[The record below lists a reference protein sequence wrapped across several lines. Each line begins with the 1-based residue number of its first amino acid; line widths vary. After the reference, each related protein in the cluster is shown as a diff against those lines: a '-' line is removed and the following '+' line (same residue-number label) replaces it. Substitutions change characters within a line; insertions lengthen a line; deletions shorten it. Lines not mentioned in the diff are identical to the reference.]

1 MIARGFPVSL
11 FSTPLLR
18 RLAGAASIAL
28 IGALGGC
35 ASPSGLVQ
43 GPVSVRPIAPP
54 NYAERTV
61 TGGIYRANLN
71 NVSLFSDQRKPQSI
85 GDTIKIDISE
95 SLNASSTV
103 NSVNSRANAV
113 ASKGPGLNS
122 NSLGS
127 LLKGLANMDA
137 TASGSDSFTGKGNS
151 QNTSTFTA
159 RLSAYVINVQSNGN
173 LVVAGERSM
182 AFNGGVTTLRFSG
195 VVNPLDIKAGGIV
208 SSGDVADAKTELT
221 GSGGA
226 QDTAQKSWLQKLL
239 TDGLSVW

>member
-1 MIARGFPVSL
+1 VTHFASSF
-11 FSTPLLR
+11 R
-18 RLAGAASIAL
+18 RLATLCAL
-28 IGALGGC
+28 AVAGGLAGC
-35 ASPSGLVQ
+35 AGPTPLVQ

-54 NYAERTV
+54 TYAERTV
-61 TGGIYRANLN
+61 TGGIYRANLG
-71 NVSLFSDQRKPQSI
+71 NVSLFSDQRKPQAI
-85 GDTIKIDISE
+85 GDTIKVDISE

-151 QNTSTFTA
+151 QNTSTFNA
-159 RLSAYVINVQSNGN
+159 RLSAYVVNVLSNGN

-182 AFNGGVTTLRFSG
+182 SFNGTLNTLRFSG

-208 SSGDVADAKTELT
+208 ASGDVVDAKTELV
-221 GSGGA
+221 GAGGTA
-226 QDTAQKSWLQKLL
+226 DTASRSWLQKLL
-239 TDGLSVW
+239 TDGLAVW

>member
-1 MIARGFPVSL
+1 MNALTLSL
-11 FSTPLLR
+11 G
-18 RLAGAASIAL
+18 RLAALAALAVA
-28 IGALGGC
+28 GALAGC
-35 ASPSGLVQ
+35 TSPGPLVQ
-43 GPVSVRPIAPP
+43 GPVSVRPVAPP

-71 NVSLFSDQRKPQSI
+71 NVSLFSDQRKPQAI

-95 SLNASSTV
+95 SLNANSTV

-137 TASGSDSFTGKGNS
+137 TASGSDSFTGKGNA
-151 QNTSTFTA
+151 QNTTTFTA
-159 RLSAYVINVQSNGN
+159 RLSAYVVNVLSNGN

-208 SSGDVADAKTELT
+208 ASGDVADAKTELT

>member
-1 MIARGFPVSL
+1 MNFFASSF
-11 FSTPLLR
+11 R
-18 RLAGAASIAL
+18 RLAAL
-28 IGALGGC
+28 SALAVAGVLAGC
-35 ASPSGLVQ
+35 GTSQPLVQ
-43 GPVSVRPIAPP
+43 GPVSVRPVPPP

-61 TGGIYRANLN
+61 TGGIYRGNMN
-71 NVSLFSDQRKPQSI
+71 NVALFSDQRKPQAI

-95 SLNASSTV
+95 SLNASSVV

-113 ASKGPGLNS
+113 ASKGPGMNS

-151 QNTSTFTA
+151 QNTATFQA
-159 RLSAYVINVQSNGN
+159 RISAYVVNVLSNGN

-182 AFNGGVTTLRFSG
+182 MFNGTLNTLRFSG

-208 SSGDVADAKTELT
+208 ASGDVADAKTELT
-221 GSGGA
+221 GSGGTA
-226 QDTAQKSWLQKLL
+226 DTASRTWLQKLL

>member
-1 MIARGFPVSL
+1 MTVQGSSVSL
-11 FSTPLLR
+11 SAAPIR
-18 RLAGAASIAL
+18 RLAAVATVAV
-28 IGALGGC
+28 GALAGC
-35 ASPSGLVQ
+35 ASPSPLIQ
-43 GPVSVRPIAPP
+43 GPVSVRPVAPP

-61 TGGIYRANLN
+61 TGGIYRANLG
-71 NVSLFSDQRKPQSI
+71 NVSLFSDQRKPQAM

-151 QNTSTFTA
+151 QNTSTFNA
-159 RLSAYVINVQSNGN
+159 RLSAYVINVLSNGN

-208 SSGDVADAKTELT
+208 ASGDVADAKTELT
-221 GSGGA
+221 GSGGTN
-226 QDTAQKSWLQKLL
+226 DSAQKSWLQKLL

>member
-1 MIARGFPVSL
+1 VNLLPSSIRSLAALSALAIAAV
-11 FSTPLLR
+11 
-18 RLAGAASIAL
+18 
-28 IGALGGC
+28 LGGC
-35 ASPSGLVQ
+35 GTPQPLVQ
-43 GPVSVRPIAPP
+43 GPVSVRPVPPP

-61 TGGIYRANLN
+61 TGGIYRGNMN
-71 NVSLFSDQRKPQSI
+71 NVALFSDQRKPQAI

-95 SLNASSTV
+95 SLNASSVV

-113 ASKGPGLNS
+113 ASKGPGMNS

-151 QNTSTFTA
+151 QNTATFQA
-159 RLSAYVINVQSNGN
+159 RISAYVVNVLSNGN

-182 AFNGGVTTLRFSG
+182 MFNGTLNTLRFSG

-208 SSGDVADAKTELT
+208 ASGDVADAKTELI
-221 GSGGA
+221 GSGGTA
-226 QDTAQKSWLQKLL
+226 DTASRSWLQKLL

>member
-1 MIARGFPVSL
+1 VSA
-11 FSTPLLR
+11 FASFLR
-18 RLAGAASIAL
+18 RGAGPGALLLAAALAGCSAPA
-28 IGALGGC
+28 
-35 ASPSGLVQ
+35 PLVQ
-43 GPVSVRPIAPP
+43 GPVSVRPVAPP
-54 NYAERTV
+54 SYAERTV
-61 TGGIYRANLN
+61 TGGIYRANLG
-71 NVSLFSDQRKPQSI
+71 NVSLFSDQRKPQAI
-85 GDTIKIDISE
+85 GDTIKVDISE

-113 ASKGPGLNS
+113 ASKGPGMNS

-159 RLSAYVINVQSNGN
+159 RLSAYVVNVLSNGN

-182 AFNGGVTTLRFSG
+182 MFNGTLNTLRFSG

-208 SSGDVADAKTELT
+208 ASGDVVDAKTELT
-221 GSGGA
+221 GAGGTA
-226 QDTAQKSWLQKLL
+226 DTASRSWLQKLL
-239 TDGLSVW
+239 TDGLAVW

>member
-1 MIARGFPVSL
+1 MSL
-11 FSTPLLR
+11 TTSPFR
-18 RLAGAASIAL
+18 RQLTLCALALVGAVT
-28 IGALGGC
+28 GC
-35 ASPSGLVQ
+35 ASSTPLVQ
-43 GPVSVRPIAPP
+43 GPVSVRPVPP
-54 NYAERTV
+54 PTYAERTV
-61 TGGIYRANLN
+61 TGGIYRANLG
-71 NVSLFSDQRKPQSI
+71 NVSLFSDQRKPQAI

-95 SLNASSTV
+95 SLNANSTV
-103 NSVNSRANAV
+103 NSVNSRSNAV

-159 RLSAYVINVQSNGN
+159 RLSAYVINVLSNGN

-182 AFNGGVTTLRFSG
+182 SFNGGVSTLRFSG

-208 SSGDVADAKTELT
+208 ASGDVVDAKTELT
-221 GSGGA
+221 GTGGTA
-226 QDTAQKSWLQKLL
+226 DTASRSWLQKLL
-239 TDGLSVW
+239 TDGLAVW

>member
-1 MIARGFPVSL
+1 MNAFA
-11 FSTPLLR
+11 LR
-18 RLAGAASIAL
+18 RAAVSSALAIAAVLAGCS
-28 IGALGGC
+28 
-35 ASPSGLVQ
+35 SPQPLVQ
-43 GPVSVRPIAPP
+43 GPVSVRPVAPP
-54 NYAERTV
+54 SYAERTA

-71 NVSLFSDQRKPQSI
+71 NVSLFSDQRKPQAI

-103 NSVNSRANAV
+103 NSQNSRANAV
-113 ASKGPGLNS
+113 ASKGPGMNS

-151 QNTSTFTA
+151 QNTSTFQA
-159 RLSAYVINVQSNGN
+159 RLSAYVVNVLSNGN

-208 SSGDVADAKTELT
+208 ASGDVADAKTELT
-221 GSGGA
+221 GSGGTN
-226 QDTAQKSWLQKLL
+226 DTANRSWLQKLL

>member
-1 MIARGFPVSL
+1 VSSL
-11 FSTPLLR
+11 SSSIR
-18 RLAGAASIAL
+18 RVAALSALAIVAVL
-28 IGALGGC
+28 QGC
-35 ASPSGLVQ
+35 ASPAPLVQ
-43 GPVSVRPIAPP
+43 GPVSVRPVQPP
-54 NYAERTV
+54 TYAERTV
-61 TGGIYRANLN
+61 TGGIYRANMGT
-71 NVSLFSDQRKPQSI
+71 VSLFSDQRKPQAI

-113 ASKGPGLNS
+113 ASKGPGMNS

-159 RLSAYVINVQSNGN
+159 RLSAYVINVLANGN

-208 SSGDVADAKTELT
+208 ASGDVADAKTELT
-221 GSGGA
+221 GNGGSNDSA
-226 QDTAQKSWLQKLL
+226 QRSWLQKLL
-239 TDGLSVW
+239 TDGLAVW

>member
-1 MIARGFPVSL
+1 MNLLPSSIRSLAALSALAIAAV
-11 FSTPLLR
+11 
-18 RLAGAASIAL
+18 
-28 IGALGGC
+28 LGGC
-35 ASPSGLVQ
+35 GTPQPLVQ
-43 GPVSVRPIAPP
+43 GPVSVRPVPPP

-61 TGGIYRANLN
+61 TGGIYRSNMN
-71 NVSLFSDQRKPQSI
+71 NVALFSDQRKPQAI

-95 SLNASSTV
+95 SLNASSVV

-113 ASKGPGLNS
+113 ASKGPGMNS

-151 QNTSTFTA
+151 QNTAKFNA
-159 RLSAYVINVQSNGN
+159 RLSAFVINVQSNGN

-182 AFNGGVTTLRFSG
+182 SFNGTINTLRFSG

-208 SSGDVADAKTELT
+208 ASGDVADAKTELV
-221 GSGGA
+221 GSGGTA
-226 QDTAQKSWLQKLL
+226 DTASRSWLQKLL

>member
-1 MIARGFPVSL
+1 MTFLA
-11 FSTPLLR
+11 TPFR
-18 RLAGAASIAL
+18 RLAAL
-28 IGALGGC
+28 APVVLAGVLAGC
-35 ASPSGLVQ
+35 ASPSPLVQ
-43 GPVSVRPIAPP
+43 GPVSVRPVAPP

-61 TGGIYRANLN
+61 TGGIYRANLG

-95 SLNASSTV
+95 SLNASSTI

-151 QNTSTFTA
+151 QNTSTFNA
-159 RLSAYVINVQSNGN
+159 RLSAYVVNVLSNGN

-208 SSGDVADAKTELT
+208 ASGDVADAKTELT
-221 GSGGA
+221 GNGGVN
-226 QDTAQKSWLQKLL
+226 DSAQKSWLQKLL
-239 TDGLSVW
+239 TDGLAVW

>member
-1 MIARGFPVSL
+1 VSL
-11 FSTPLLR
+11 TTSPFR
-18 RLAGAASIAL
+18 RQLTLCALALVGAVA
-28 IGALGGC
+28 GC
-35 ASPSGLVQ
+35 ASSTPLVQ
-43 GPVSVRPIAPP
+43 GPVSVRPVPP
-54 NYAERTV
+54 PTYAERTV
-61 TGGIYRANLN
+61 TGGIYRANLG
-71 NVSLFSDQRKPQSI
+71 NVSLFSDQRKPQAI

-95 SLNASSTV
+95 SLNANSTV
-103 NSVNSRANAV
+103 NSVNSRSNAV

-159 RLSAYVINVQSNGN
+159 RLSAYVINVLSNGN

-182 AFNGGVTTLRFSG
+182 SFNGGVSTLRFSG

-208 SSGDVADAKTELT
+208 ASGDVVDAKTELT
-221 GSGGA
+221 GTGGTA
-226 QDTAQKSWLQKLL
+226 DTASRSWLQKLL
-239 TDGLSVW
+239 TDGLAVW

>member
-1 MIARGFPVSL
+1 VNAVRHIAVQTVLRPIAS
-11 FSTPLLR
+11 PLAAV
-18 RLAGAASIAL
+18 LAGAALLA
-28 IGALGGC
+28 GC
-35 ASPSGLVQ
+35 SSPAPLVQ
-43 GPVSVRPIAPP
+43 GPVSVRPVAPP
-54 NYAERTV
+54 TYVERTV
-61 TGGIYRANLN
+61 TGGIYRANMN
-71 NVSLFSDQRKPQSI
+71 NVSLFSDQRKPQAI

-95 SLNASSTV
+95 SLNASSVV

-113 ASKGPGLNS
+113 ASKGPGMNS

-151 QNTSTFTA
+151 QNTATFQA
-159 RLSAYVINVQSNGN
+159 RISAYVVNVLSNGN

-182 AFNGGVTTLRFSG
+182 MFNGTLNTLRFSG

-208 SSGDVADAKTELT
+208 ASGDVADAKTELV
-221 GSGGA
+221 GSGGTA
-226 QDTAQKSWLQKLL
+226 DTASRSWLQKLL

>member
-1 MIARGFPVSL
+1 MPVIASF
-11 FSTPLLR
+11 FR
-18 RLAGAASIAL
+18 RAAILSALAIAAVL
-28 IGALGGC
+28 QGC
-35 ASPSGLVQ
+35 ASPSPLVQ
-43 GPVSVRPIAPP
+43 GPVSVRPVPP
-54 NYAERTV
+54 PSYAERTV

-103 NSVNSRANAV
+103 NSQNSRANAV
-113 ASKGPGLNS
+113 ASKGPGMNS
-122 NSLGS
+122 NSLGT

-137 TASGSDSFTGKGNS
+137 SASGSDSFTGKGNS

-159 RLSAYVINVQSNGN
+159 RLSAYVVNVLSNGN

-221 GSGGA
+221 GSGGTN
-226 QDTAQKSWLQKLL
+226 DTANRTWLQKLL

>member
-1 MIARGFPVSL
+1 MSPIASF
-11 FSTPLLR
+11 LR
-18 RLAGAASIAL
+18 RASILSAL
-28 IGALGGC
+28 AIAAILQGC
-35 ASPSGLVQ
+35 SSPQPLVQ
-43 GPVSVRPIAPP
+43 GPVSVRPVPP
-54 NYAERTV
+54 PSYAERTV
-61 TGGIYRANLN
+61 TGGIYRANLG

-113 ASKGPGLNS
+113 ASKGPGMNS
-122 NSLGS
+122 NSLGT

-151 QNTSTFTA
+151 QNNATFTA
-159 RLSAYVINVQSNGN
+159 RLSAYVVNVLSNGN

-208 SSGDVADAKTELT
+208 ASGDVADAKTELT
-221 GSGGA
+221 GSGGTN
-226 QDTAQKSWLQKLL
+226 DTASRSWLQKLL